1 MFKKRA
7 FLIVF
12 SILFVTGI
20 LGTHVFYVSEKNR
33 ESHQKVL
40 EYLQPTSFQ
49 NKGTTQRNQVTK
61 NLWMQNKETLYQYMI
76 TSENSIL
83 HLNQLKD
90 RETKIVEEMEQST
103 CLLQQKIYYVD
114 ETGKE
119 IKDLTL
125 EKGTSFPMQQI
136 CRLKVQSGVYTYLT
150 KHFVGDEV
158 QIEIYELPGHE
169 FSSTL
174 SFEKGRKVLEGN
186 CDHIDFYFLESKPNL
201 TVRNLIADIF
211 EKEKCS

>member
-12 SILFVTGI
+12 SILFVGGL

-33 ESHQKVL
+33 QSHQKVL
-40 EYLQPTSFQ
+40 EYLQPTNFQ
-49 NKGTTQRNQVTK
+49 NTGTTQRNQVTK
-61 NLWMQNKETLYQYMI
+61 NLWMQNKDQLYQYMI

-90 RETKIVEEMEQST
+90 RETKIVEEMERST

-119 IKDLTL
+119 IEDNIL
-125 EKGTSFPMQQI
+125 EKGTTFPMQQI

-158 QIEIYELPGHE
+158 QIDIFEVPGHE

-174 SFEKGRKVLEGN
+174 SFEKGLKVLQGH

-201 TVRNLIADIF
+201 KVQNLVADVF
-211 EKEKCS
+211 EKEKSS

>member
-12 SILFVTGI
+12 SILFVAG
-20 LGTHVFYVSEKNR
+20 LLSVNVFYVSDKNR
-33 ESHQKVL
+33 KSHLKVL
-40 EYLQPTSFQ
+40 EYLQPTTFQ

-61 NLWMQNKETLYQYMI
+61 NLWMQNKDTLYQYMI

-90 RETKIVEEMEQST
+90 QETKVVEEMEQAT

-114 ETGKE
+114 KTGKKIE
-119 IKDLTL
+119 ENVL

-136 CRLKVQSGVYTYLT
+136 CRLKVQSGVYTYLA
-150 KHFVGDEV
+150 KHFVGDQV
-158 QIEIYELPGHE
+158 QIDIFELPGHE
-169 FSSTL
+169 LSSTL
-174 SFEKGRKVLEGN
+174 SFEKGKKVLQGH

-201 TVRNLIADIF
+201 KVQNLVADVF
-211 EKEKCS
+211 EKEKSL